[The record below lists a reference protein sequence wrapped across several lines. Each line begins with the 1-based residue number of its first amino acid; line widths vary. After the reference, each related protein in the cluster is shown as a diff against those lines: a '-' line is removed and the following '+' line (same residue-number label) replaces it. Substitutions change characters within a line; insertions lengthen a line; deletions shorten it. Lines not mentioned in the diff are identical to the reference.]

1 MNTFPAYYNLTIYD
15 IWILNITE
23 ARMSGRT
30 TQLLG
35 CISCGNGRM
44 VVRCCCSYS
53 KSKLEYYSVIGIL
66 LLCALLLATTT
77 CAGHVL
83 MTFSKFVKVDSCV
96 CPSVPKCIVL
106 IRKWTDT
113 ISKFNDDHHEYAYA
127 YEMHAIKPTIN
138 RILINSIRHI
148 IFRWTILGRYA
159 HVEHN

>member
-1 MNTFPAYYNLTIYD
+1 MTFEF
-15 IWILNITE
+15 WISQKQECQEELHI
-23 ARMSGRT
+23 
-30 TQLLG
+30 LG

-44 VVRCCCSYS
+44 VVRCCCCSYS